1 MGGPEV
7 LGEGP
12 LFAPLNAPLW
22 VYYNKIKMLDRY
34 VRLNQHIAEKL
45 GIQYMNIRQA
55 FLDALPAGRKVYS
68 GCLTTDGN
76 HENNNGAVIVA
87 KIFAEVLYNWLESK

>member
-12 LFAPLNAPLW
+12 LLAPINAPLW

-34 VRLNQHIAEKL
+34 VRLNQHIALKL
-45 GIQYMNIRQA
+45 GIPYMNIRQA
-55 FLDALPAGRKVYS
+55 FLNALPPGRVVYS

-76 HENNNGAVIVA
+76 HENENGAIIVA
-87 KIFAEVLYNWLESK
+87 KIFSETLYEWLKSV